1 VKHQD
6 EKCVKMQPPVC
17 HITGS
22 AQLFL
27 NKNGEVRYAR
37 ARHYKGLNDFKKPQF
52 FYCKIE
58 DLNKLET
65 LLTSLNFHFPQAQPK
80 QLGQKTSKEFHDQTS
95 VSLLS
100 GQPDSSLK
108 FEMAGP
114 VGFEPTTF
122 SLEG

>member
-1 VKHQD
+1 
-6 EKCVKMQPPVC
+6 MQCPIC

-27 NKNGEVRYAR
+27 NKKGEVRYAR
-37 ARHYKGLNDFKKPQF
+37 VRHYKGLNESKKPQF
-52 FYCKIE
+52 SYCKLE

-65 LLTSLNFHFPQAQPK
+65 LLTSLSFHFPQAQSK
-80 QLGQKTSKEFHDQTS
+80 QLGRKTSKEFHDQIS